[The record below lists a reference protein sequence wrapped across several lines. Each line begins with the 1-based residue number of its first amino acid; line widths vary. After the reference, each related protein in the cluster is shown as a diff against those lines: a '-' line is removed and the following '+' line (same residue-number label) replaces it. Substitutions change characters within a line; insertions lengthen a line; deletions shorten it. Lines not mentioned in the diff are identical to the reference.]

1 MVDSTPLSS
10 SETKGEIMKTMPGF
24 ALVLL
29 GFAFSGCDSSLK
41 SARSLRLPQGDAE
54 NGKIAFSALNCT
66 ECHTVA
72 GVDLP
77 KPTVTPEKVIVLG
90 GEVTRLRNIG
100 DLMTS
105 IIHPNYS
112 FSDKMPA
119 GKRPAKSPMP
129 VVNDKMSVKEL
140 IDIITFLQPRYT
152 QIPPPPDWSF
162 TL

>member
-1 MVDSTPLSS
+1 
-10 SETKGEIMKTMPGF
+10 MKTLLSL
-24 ALVLL
+24 ALVAL
-29 GFAFSGCDSSLK
+29 GFVVTGCDNLK
-41 SARSLRLPQGDAE
+41 SARSLRLPQGDVE
-54 NGKIAFSALNCT
+54 NGRIAFSALNCT

-77 KPTVTPEKVIVLG
+77 KPTVAPGKVVALG
-90 GEVTRLRNIG
+90 GEVTRLRTIG

-105 IIHPNYS
+105 IIHPNYAL
-112 FSDKMPA
+112 SDRMNLPA

-129 VVNDKMSVKEL
+129 VVNDKMSVQEL
-140 IDIITFLQPRYT
+140 IDLVTFLQPRYT